1 MLRKITL
8 TLLKSPKKTN
18 RHFGGS
24 HNLKQRNNK
33 GYSNEVQV
41 TRHRLGVG
49 FTTAIFM
56 SFFTSSI

>member
-1 MLRKITL
+1 MPRKNTS
-8 TLLKSPKKTN
+8 TLLKTPKKTN

-33 GYSNEVQV
+33 GYSNGVQV
-41 TRHRLGVG
+41 TCHRLGVG

-56 SFFTSSI
+56 SFLHPL